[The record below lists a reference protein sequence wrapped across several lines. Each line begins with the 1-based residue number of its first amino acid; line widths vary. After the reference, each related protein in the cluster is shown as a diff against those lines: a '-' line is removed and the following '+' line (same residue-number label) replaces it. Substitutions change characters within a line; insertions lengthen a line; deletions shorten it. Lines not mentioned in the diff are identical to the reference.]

1 MTFLANDPPVVIDAS
16 VAVGVVSGDETAASA
31 LRAWASDGRMMLA
44 PAVFLIEVANV
55 LVRRRRRPAVD
66 VIDDLAF
73 LRDAGVELAD
83 RGTDGLEAAIVLAD
97 RHTLSV
103 YDATYL
109 WLAMD
114 VDGELATFDQAL
126 IRAAQAEGVDLAFQ
140 A

>member
-1 MTFLANDPPVVIDAS
+1 
-16 VAVGVVSGDETAASA
+16 
-31 LRAWASDGRMMLA
+31 MLA

-83 RGTDGLEAAIVLAD
+83 RGTDGLEAEIVLAD
-97 RHTLSV
+97 RHGLSV

-114 VDGELATFDQAL
+114 VDGELATFDKAL
-126 IRAAQAEGVDLAFQ
+126 IRAAQAEGVGLAIQ